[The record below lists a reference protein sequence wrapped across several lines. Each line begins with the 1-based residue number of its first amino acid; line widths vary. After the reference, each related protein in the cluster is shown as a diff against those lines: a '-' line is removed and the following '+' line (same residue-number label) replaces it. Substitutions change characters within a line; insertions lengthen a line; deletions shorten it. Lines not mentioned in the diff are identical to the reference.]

1 MFNDAIEQIVLKYD
15 PNAKIEVSKQG
26 NYTKI
31 KIKSNKYCDKIKIW
45 VSLNE
50 TFKNREDVIIEVE

>member
-1 MFNDAIEQIVLKYD
+1 MFNDAIEQIVLK
-15 PNAKIEVSKQG
+15 NAKIEVSKQG

-31 KIKSNKYCDKIKIW
+31 KIKSNKYCDKVKIW